1 MYILGLIVLYICW
14 ILILNSMT
22 KDKEII
28 HAVVLVLGN
37 ATHFSELEHRLLS
50 FVEEENETSLSMLL
64 LQMLDYLDEFV
75 DDVDAFVEDDTLNR
89 QILWTDKLRRFIS
102 RLRSFVERYEGEDE
116 DTFLAALDDWVEE
129 HTT

>member
-1 MYILGLIVLYICW
+1 
-14 ILILNSMT
+14 MT